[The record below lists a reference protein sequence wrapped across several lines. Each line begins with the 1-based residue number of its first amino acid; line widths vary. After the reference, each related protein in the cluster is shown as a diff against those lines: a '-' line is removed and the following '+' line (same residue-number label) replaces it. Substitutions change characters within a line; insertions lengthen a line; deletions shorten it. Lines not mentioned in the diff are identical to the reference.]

1 MPNLLLEQHI
11 LATMLTELTGLLP
24 ADRRWPRLL
33 ACEGRITGRNFPL
46 DGACFCGSLS
56 GKVGPSRLS
65 SPGKDILGEFDSD
78 PVTREVGDAVGST
91 GVSRLAI
98 LQSCRGG

>member
-1 MPNLLLEQHI
+1 
-11 LATMLTELTGLLP
+11 
-24 ADRRWPRLL
+24 
-33 ACEGRITGRNFPL
+33 
-46 DGACFCGSLS
+46 LS